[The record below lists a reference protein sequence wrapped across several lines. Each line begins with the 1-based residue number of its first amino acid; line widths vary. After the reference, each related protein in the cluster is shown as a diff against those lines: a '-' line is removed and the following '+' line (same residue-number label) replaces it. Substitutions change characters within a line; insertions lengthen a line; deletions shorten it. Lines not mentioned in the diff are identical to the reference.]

1 MKRVLF
7 CSFFWNCLFQYV
19 CFRLMGGDL
28 KTNDALFTAIYAS
41 GTLFPIAMLLC
52 WLRMLSLPVL
62 LLVSGLLTVFCVGW
76 VWFASV
82 YIFF

>member
-1 MKRVLF
+1 MKRILF
-7 CSFFWNCLFQYV
+7 CSIFWMCFSQYA
-19 CFRLMGGDL
+19 CFRVMGGDL
-28 KTNDALFTAIYAS
+28 KTNDVLFTAIYAS

-52 WLRMLSLPVL
+52 WLRSLWFPVL
-62 LLVSGLLTVFCVGW
+62 LLVSGLLTAFCVGW